1 MKFSLH
7 LFLLICLSLTEARH
21 TLFSLSDSLA
31 SEVRIMQLRRDM
43 VSRIRYPDAL
53 PSLLDLMNEQ
63 SSTKFDPDPLFIESL
78 TDERLFENPILYINC
93 DELPN
98 FEFSVEENEALR
110 RYMELGGFVY
120 LDAGIKASFLGSD
133 LGHSYAAWEE
143 RDEVREWF
151 GQIFPEKSFTPL
163 ARNHEIF
170 RTFYKGLPDNEYLRL
185 EEDQKRL
192 PDTVLT
198 FVEQEKWP
206 QGTYS
211 LVGIKVKER
220 LACLAS
226 PICAMGWGRDEFGAW
241 IPPISFRVRE
251 SAENFD
257 ETLQVASFAGQTF
270 EVTREDGLKDEI
282 YLLPGQ
288 RPLWVKEPT
297 GRWRIFKYYSG
308 EEISNYAHSFYA
320 RLGMNVFLYAL
331 LN

>member
-1 MKFSLH
+1 
-7 LFLLICLSLTEARH
+7 
-21 TLFSLSDSLA
+21 
-31 SEVRIMQLRRDM
+31 MQLRRDV

-192 PDTVLT
+192 PDTAY
-198 FVEQEKWP
+198 FVEQENTTGYLFSRWDKSGSIGLP
-206 QGTYS
+206 APFV
-211 LVGIKVKER
+211 L
-220 LACLAS
+220 
-226 PICAMGWGRDEFGAW
+226 WGGAGMSSGLGFLPSFGY
-241 IPPISFRVRE
+241 RV
-251 SAENFD
+251 
-257 ETLQVASFAGQTF
+257 
-270 EVTREDGLKDEI
+270 
-282 YLLPGQ
+282 Y
-288 RPLWVKEPT
+288 
-297 GRWRIFKYYSG
+297 
-308 EEISNYAHSFYA
+308 
-320 RLGMNVFLYAL
+320 
-331 LN
+331 

>member
-1 MKFSLH
+1 MRLCLLFCFSVW
-7 LFLLICLSLTEARH
+7 IAV
-21 TLFSLSDSLA
+21 FSHGQDSSVQIDNA
-31 SEVRIMQLRRDM
+31 GAVRIMQLRRDGPTR
-43 VSRIRYPDAL
+43 VRYPDAL
-53 PSLLDLMNEQ
+53 PSLLELMNER
-63 SSTKFDPDPLFIESL
+63 SLANFDPDPLFIESL
-78 TDERLFENPILYINC
+78 ADERLFEHPILYVNC

-98 FEFSVEENEALR
+98 FDFSSEENEALR
-110 RYMELGGFVY
+110 RYMKLGGFIY
-120 LDAGIKASFLGSD
+120 LDAGIKASFLGTD

-143 RDEVREWF
+143 RDEVRQWF
-151 GQIFPEKSFTPL
+151 QQLLPDQPFSPL
-163 ARNHEIF
+163 PRNHEIF

-211 LVGIKVKER
+211 MVGIKVNDR
-220 LACLAS
+220 LACVAS

-251 SAENFD
+251 SAEDFD
-257 ETLQVASFAGQTF
+257 ETLQVASFAGQTY

-282 YLLPGQ
+282 YLVPGK